1 MIYTRNVLTKE
12 NIEHIFDL
20 YHTLPNRII
29 INDFKQDRYYAS
41 NTGHFMIAEYTL
53 EEFDDIL
60 KDISDRHGQLF
71 DNVNYIRILKYNA
84 TCFIPKH
91 KDAYDSNVQKSSS
104 KSSIIQLN
112 DPNFYIGGNLIIDEN
127 ITDLQPGD
135 MVTYPFNVVHE
146 VKKIHKGI
154 RYVLNLRH
162 N

>member
-29 INDFKQDRYYAS
+29 INDFEQDRYYAS

-60 KDISDRHGQLF
+60 KDILDRHGRLF
-71 DNVNYIRILKYNA
+71 DNVNYIRVLKYNA

-91 KDAYDSNVQKSSS
+91 KDAYNSNLQKSSS

-112 DPNFYIGGNLIIDEN
+112 SPNFYIGGNLIIDEN

-135 MVTYPFNVVHE
+135 MVTYSFGVVHE
-146 VKKIHKGI
+146 VKKVHKGI
-154 RYVLNLRH
+154 RYVLNIRH